1 MLSAPVAPLTSDQP
15 ERKEQIEMLQATA
28 QRRQVAGEAA
38 QPLTACEEQQRMIA
52 ANQTMGPKRRVAG
65 TA

>member
-1 MLSAPVAPLTSDQP
+1 VLSAPVAPLTSDQP

-28 QRRQVAGEAA
+28 QRRQVAGEVA
-38 QPLTACEEQQRMIA
+38 QPLTARGDQQRMMA
-52 ANQTMGPKRRVAG
+52 ANRTMALQRRVAG

>member
-1 MLSAPVAPLTSDQP
+1 MQH
-15 ERKEQIEMLQATA
+15 ATA

>member
-38 QPLTACEEQQRMIA
+38 QPLTARGDQQRMMA
-52 ANQTMGPKRRVAG
+52 ANRTMALQRRVAG

>member
-1 MLSAPVAPLTSDQP
+1 VLSAPVAPLTSDQP
-15 ERKEQIEMLQATA
+15 ERKEQIEMLQATV

-38 QPLTACEEQQRMIA
+38 QPLAVRGDQQRMMA
-52 ANQTMGPKRRVAG
+52 ANRTMALQRRVAG